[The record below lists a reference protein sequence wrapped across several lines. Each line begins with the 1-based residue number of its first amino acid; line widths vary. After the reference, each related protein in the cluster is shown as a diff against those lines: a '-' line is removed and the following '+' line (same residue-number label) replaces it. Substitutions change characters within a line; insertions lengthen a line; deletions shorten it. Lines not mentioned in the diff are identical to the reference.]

1 MSIAQSFSNFLELTR
16 EDEALFDLGE
26 PEFLAHVI
34 SEVRVGPIV
43 MHVFSDYSALILHK
57 KHYFIADHQDEVGDV
72 LMNLVQQHPYLRDE
86 ILTMKQAIAEAQ
98 S

>member
-1 MSIAQSFSNFLELTR
+1 MSIARTFHNFIELTR

-34 SEVRVGPIV
+34 SEVRVGPI
-43 MHVFSDYSALILHK
+43 MIIGFSDYSALIRHRK
-57 KHYFIADHQDEVGDV
+57 EYFLADNPDEVGDV
-72 LMNLVQQHPYLRDE
+72 LMYLVQQHPYLRDE